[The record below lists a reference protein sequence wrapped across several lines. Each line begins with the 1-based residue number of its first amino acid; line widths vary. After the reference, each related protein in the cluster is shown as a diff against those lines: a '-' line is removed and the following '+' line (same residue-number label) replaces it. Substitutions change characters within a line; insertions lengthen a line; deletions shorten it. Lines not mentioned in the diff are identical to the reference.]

1 MTAAPRGR
9 DARVVRGAPR
19 PRARDVLRATAVA
32 AGVAT
37 RMLREDRA
45 LLVVQ
50 ASRRLPPTATARV
63 AGVLLRGGPPAGA
76 RRVLGHWVAGHREEA
91 AALLPAAWARART
104 RPGRRVLAEVA
115 VELDRA
121 GAAGAKA
128 GVAPAPG
135 SDAAP
140 GSGSGAPAGVV
151 LPRGAAAARAA
162 WRDGDVR
169 GALDH
174 ARAAGDARLARRL
187 AAEVATLQPGFAV
200 SPAPRSAPRRRLA
213 PAATRDPAALH
224 LLTSSVPHTP
234 SGYAVRSH
242 AVLRA
247 QAAAGVRVAAA
258 TRIGYP
264 VSVGRLTARRC
275 DVVDGVPYRRLL
287 PLAPPR
293 TVVERAARTVAE
305 LRPLADAFGP
315 TVLHTTTPYGNGQ
328 VVAALAAELGVPWV
342 YEVRGLLEQTWV
354 AGRPDAAA
362 RDRAAASER
371 FALLRAQ
378 EAAVAAAAD
387 HVVALSGTL
396 RDDLVARGVPAE
408 RVTVVP
414 NGVDARLLTLPDPG
428 PAAARRALGL
438 PAYGFWVGTVSSVVD
453 YEGLGTLVDA
463 VALLRARGLDV
474 RACVVGDGVALP
486 GLRRRAAAA
495 GVADAVLLRGRVP
508 AAAAPR
514 WHQALDAFVVPRR
527 DLAVCRRVAPLKPVE
542 AMALGRP
549 VVASDLP
556 ALAEVLPDGSGLLV
570 PPDDAA
576 ALADALA
583 GLRADPAAAAAL
595 TRAGRVVAAERTWAR
610 VGAAYRVLYE
620 RLGAAG

>member
-1 MTAAPRGR
+1 MTR
-9 DARVVRGAPR
+9 
-19 PRARDVLRATAVA
+19 RADLLRATVIAVA
-32 AGVAT
+32 VSA
-37 RMLREDRA
+37 RMLREDPA

-50 ASRRLPPTATARV
+50 TSRRLPPAVSARV
-63 AGVLLRGGPPAGA
+63 AGLLLHGVSRAGVRG
-76 RRVLGHWVAGHREEA
+76 VLGHWVAGHREA
-91 AALLPAAWARART
+91 AATLLPAAWAGTRT
-104 RPGRRVLAEVA
+104 ALGRRVLAEVA
-115 VELDRA
+115 VELDRPEA
-121 GAAGAKA
+121 ADMRPAHGAEHPVRSRPRADTEVAHPRLRGGAT
-128 GVAPAPG
+128 
-135 SDAAP
+135 
-140 GSGSGAPAGVV
+140 
-151 LPRGAAAARAA
+151 ARAA

-169 GALDH
+169 TALDH
-174 ARAAGDARLARRL
+174 ARAAGDVRLERRL
-187 AAEVATLQPGFAV
+187 AAELATLQPGFAV
-200 SPAPRSAPRRRLA
+200 RTAGAAPTTPL
-213 PAATRDPAALH
+213 PAAGRTAPRDPAALH

-247 QAAAGVRVAAA
+247 QVAAGVRVAAA

-264 VSVGRLTARRC
+264 VSVGRLAARRC
-275 DVVDGVPYRRLL
+275 EVVDGVPYRRLL
-287 PLAPPR
+287 PLVQPR

-328 VVAALAAELGVPWV
+328 ILAALAAELDVPWV

-362 RDRAAASER
+362 RDRAATSER
-371 FALLRAQ
+371 FALLRSQ

-387 HVVALSGTL
+387 HVVALSATL
-396 RDDLVARGVPAE
+396 RDDLVARGVPGE
-408 RVTVVP
+408 RITVVP

-438 PAYGFWVGTVSSVVD
+438 PAEGYWVGTVTSVVD

-463 VALLRARGLDV
+463 VALLRSRGLDV

-486 GLRRRAAAA
+486 GLRRHVAAA
-495 GVADAVLLRGRVP
+495 GVAGAVLLRGRVP
-508 AAAAPR
+508 AAAVPR

-527 DLAVCRRVAPLKPVE
+527 DLAVCRRVTPLKPVE

-556 ALAEVLPDGSGLLV
+556 ALAEVLPDGAGLLV
-570 PPDDAA
+570 PPDDAT
-576 ALADALA
+576 ALADAIA
-583 GLRADPAAAAAL
+583 GLRADPGAAAAL
-595 TRAGRVVAAERTWAR
+595 TRAGRAVAAERTWTR
-610 VGAAYRVLYE
+610 VGSAYRGLYE
-620 RLGAAG
+620 RLGAVR